1 MWASRIRVKE
11 HRVAGYLQ
19 PFFGLLITDEVEQ
32 PAKEGEPI
40 LPAKSESSGVGS
52 EAHRESSGVIED
64 RVDGVDDNLSDGS
77 GILVVVQ
84 QVRSDSCRPGRRQS
98 AKLNPFSVR
107 DGALVKANISLSAL
121 LAPGQRELV
130 PVRGEVAYPIECRRG
145 LVRHHALCGSALPCG
160 YAGSQL
166 EPRGSQSHVI
176 WRR

>member
-107 DGALVKANISLSAL
+107 EGALMQTNISPSAL
-121 LAPGQRELV
+121 LALGQSELV
-130 PVRGEVAYPIECRRG
+130 AVLGKVAYAIERCR
-145 LVRHHALCGSALPCG
+145 
-160 YAGSQL
+160 
-166 EPRGSQSHVI
+166 
-176 WRR
+176 